1 MASAFEAAAALIS
14 IVGKSCGL
22 QDLRPIV
29 NVEGGSSS
37 VVLPPLRHPDAEATD
52 EERPRLGD
60 ESQRSMCRNPRLL
73 MRSFLRREKDRERVK
88 SKEEEGPSPSATAG
102 GHALAFVMTLCGP
115 QSILALEKKFL
126 KTISCPRNDVALGL
140 MTTYRPAKAL
150 SRTCLMRMLN

>member
-37 VVLPPLRHPDAEATD
+37 VVLPPLLHPNAEATD

-60 ESQRSMCRNPRLL
+60 ESQSTPPDEIV
-73 MRSFLRREKDRERVK
+73 STERERERERK
-88 SKEEEGPSPSATAG
+88 G
-102 GHALAFVMTLCGP
+102 
-115 QSILALEKKFL
+115 EK
-126 KTISCPRNDVALGL
+126 
-140 MTTYRPAKAL
+140 
-150 SRTCLMRMLN
+150 

>member
-29 NVEGGSSS
+29 KVEGGSSS
-37 VVLPPLRHPDAEATD
+37 VVLPPLRHPKAQATD
-52 EERPRLGD
+52 EEMPRLGD
-60 ESQRSMCRNPRLL
+60 DSQRSMCRNPRLL
-73 MRSFLRREKDRERVK
+73 MRSFLRKERERVK

-102 GHALAFVMTLCGP
+102 GHALAFVMTVGGP
-115 QSILALEKKFL
+115 QSILALKKKLL

-150 SRTCLMRMLN
+150 SRKCLMRMLN

>member
-29 NVEGGSSS
+29 NVGQGGSSS
-37 VVLPPLRHPDAEATD
+37 VVLRPLRHPDAQATD

-73 MRSFLRREKDRERVK
+73 MRSFLRKERERVK

-102 GHALAFVMTLCGP
+102 GHALAFVMTLSGP
-115 QSILALEKKFL
+115 QSILALK
-126 KTISCPRNDVALGL
+126 RNF
-140 MTTYRPAKAL
+140 
-150 SRTCLMRMLN
+150 

>member
-29 NVEGGSSS
+29 KVEGGSSS
-37 VVLPPLRHPDAEATD
+37 VVLPPLRHPNAEATD

-73 MRSFLRREKDRERVK
+73 MRSFLRKERERVK

-102 GHALAFVMTLCGP
+102 GHALAFVMTLSGP
-115 QSILALEKKFL
+115 QSILALK
-126 KTISCPRNDVALGL
+126 RNF
-140 MTTYRPAKAL
+140 
-150 SRTCLMRMLN
+150 

>member
-1 MASAFEAAAALIS
+1 MASAFEAAPALIS

-37 VVLPPLRHPDAEATD
+37 VVLRPLRHPDAEATD

-60 ESQRSMCRNPRLL
+60 ESQRSMCCNPRLL
-73 MRSFLRREKDRERVK
+73 MRSFLRREREK
-88 SKEEEGPSPSATAG
+88 SEEEGPSPSATAG

-115 QSILALEKKFL
+115 QSILALKKKFL

>member
-37 VVLPPLRHPDAEATD
+37 VVLPPLRHPKAQATD
-52 EERPRLGD
+52 EEMPRLGD
-60 ESQRSMCRNPRLL
+60 DSQRSMCRNPRLL
-73 MRSFLRREKDRERVK
+73 MRSFLRKERERVK

-102 GHALAFVMTLCGP
+102 GHALAFVMTLSGP
-115 QSILALEKKFL
+115 QSILALKKKFL

-150 SRTCLMRMLN
+150 SRKCLMRMLN